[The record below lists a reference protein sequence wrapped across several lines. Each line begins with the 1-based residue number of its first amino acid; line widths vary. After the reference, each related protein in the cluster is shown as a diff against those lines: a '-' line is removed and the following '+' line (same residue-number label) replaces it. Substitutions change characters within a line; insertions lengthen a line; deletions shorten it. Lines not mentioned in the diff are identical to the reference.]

1 MDGQFQRVTAH
12 LQHRSDSL
20 AGPARI
26 TCMHSSWGGVTK
38 TFMLPCAHSGTAH
51 SSWGGVEWGRVGLTI
66 TFMFTST
73 HTHSGITHHIVTH
86 RHIHTHRDTTHTVD
100 TRFSHRT
107 FAQTQTSL
115 SGATKI
121 Y

>member
-1 MDGQFQRVTAH
+1 M
-12 LQHRSDSL
+12 
-20 AGPARI
+20 
-26 TCMHSSWGGVTK
+26 

-73 HTHSGITHHIVTH
+73 HTQWHHTPHCHTQTHT
-86 RHIHTHRDTTHTVD
+86 HTHRDTTHTVD